1 MPNKLPKIDL
11 PLFELVLPSTG
22 KKIKYRPFTVKE
34 EKILLVAQ
42 ESNEPEQTILSVK
55 QVINNCLVDIDV
67 EKIAMF
73 DLEYVILVLRSKSV
87 DNNIRFAV
95 KDPDTN
101 ESIELEIDL
110 NDVKVTRSEEH
121 TNKIKVND
129 DYTLFLRY
137 PTIQEFIKIAGS
149 DSKDPL
155 TSYFIMVSCLDKI
168 ASESEVFKFSDY
180 TDQEIDE
187 FMEGLQGDVIK
198 RIQKFFETM
207 PRLRH
212 EMKYKNKDGKEQTF
226 VIEGMRS
233 FFI

>member
-1 MPNKLPKIDL
+1 MSKKLPKIDL

-42 ESNEPEQTILSVK
+42 ESNEPEQTILSIK
-55 QVINNCLVDIDV
+55 QVINNCLIDIDV
-67 EKIAMF
+67 EKLAMF

-87 DNNIRFAV
+87 DNSIKFAIN
-95 KDPDTN
+95 DPDTK
-101 ESIELEIDL
+101 ESVELEIDL
-110 NDVKVTRSEEH
+110 NEVKVTRNEEH
-121 TNKIKVND
+121 SNKVKVND

-137 PTIQEFIKIAGS
+137 PTIEEFIKIAGADPK
-149 DSKDPL
+149 DSL

-180 TDQEIDE
+180 TDEEIDE

-198 RIQKFFETM
+198 RIQNFFETM
-207 PRLRH
+207 PKLRH
-212 EMKYKNKDGKEQTF
+212 EMKYKNSEGKEQTF

>member
-1 MPNKLPKIDL
+1 MAKKLPKIDL

-42 ESNEPEQTILSVK
+42 ESNEPEQTILSIK
-55 QVINNCLVDIDV
+55 QVINNCLIDIDV
-67 EKIAMF
+67 EKLAMF

-87 DNNIRFAV
+87 DNNIKFAI

-101 ESIELEIDL
+101 ESVELEIDL
-110 NDVKVTRSEEH
+110 NDVKVTKDEEH
-121 TNKIKVND
+121 SNKVKINE

-137 PTIQEFIKIAGS
+137 PTIQEFIKIAGADPK
-149 DSKDPL
+149 DSL
-155 TSYFIMVSCLDKI
+155 TSYFIMISCLDKI
-168 ASESEVFKFSDY
+168 ASESEVYKFSDY
-180 TDQEIDE
+180 TDEEIDD
-187 FMEGLQGDVIK
+187 FMENLQGDIIK
-198 RIQKFFETM
+198 KIQKFFETM
-207 PRLRH
+207 PKLRH
-212 EMKYKNKDGKEQTF
+212 EMKYKNSEGKEQTF